1 MILSL
6 AYRMWR
12 TTDARLL
19 WKFAYDFGYK
29 GMRSVQR
36 FKKRLKSGQTFPPF
50 LYISIT
56 NGCNLRCQGCWMD
69 VTSPRTLLG
78 FDEIDR
84 LIVNAKKHGNSFF
97 GLLGGEPF
105 MHPDLLRI
113 LDTHRDCYF
122 QIFTNGHFVTDEMA
136 AELRR
141 LGNATPLVSVEGL
154 DTVSDERRGR
164 SGVLDK
170 TLAGLEACT
179 RNRLITG
186 VATSVC
192 QSNFDDLVNE
202 AWVDELIRRG
212 VHYVWYYTYRPVGPE
227 PSPQLTLEPDQ
238 VLKVRRFA
246 MDMRN
251 TKPIGVVDAYW
262 DDKGQALCPAV
273 VGVSH
278 HIGPWG
284 DIEPCPVIQFAGD
297 TIRDNDGDVF
307 KTLTESAFLDDFR
320 KTTARL
326 TRGCIILERPDLLR
340 EIVLKCGAH
349 DSTARKTA
357 LAELGAM
364 CPRSSQHIPGHEL
377 PEERWLYR
385 FAKKHWL
392 FGFGAYA

>member
-1 MILSL
+1 M
-6 AYRMWR
+6 
-12 TTDARLL
+12 
-19 WKFAYDFGYK
+19 
-29 GMRSVQR
+29 
-36 FKKRLKSGQTFPPF
+36 
-50 LYISIT
+50 
-56 NGCNLRCQGCWMD
+56 
-69 VTSPRTLLG
+69 
-78 FDEIDR
+78 
-84 LIVNAKKHGNSFF
+84 
-97 GLLGGEPF
+97 
-105 MHPDLLRI
+105 
-113 LDTHRDCYF
+113 
-122 QIFTNGHFVTDEMA
+122 
-136 AELRR
+136 
-141 LGNATPLVSVEGL
+141 EGI

-227 PSPQLTLEPDQ
+227 PSPQLTLEQDQ

-262 DDKGQALCPAV
+262 DDQGQALCPAV

-297 TIRDNDGDVF
+297 SIRDNDGDVF
-307 KTLTESAFLDDFR
+307 KTLTESTFLDGFR

-340 EIVLKCGAH
+340 EIVQKCGAY

-357 LAELGAM
+357 LAELEAM
-364 CPRSSQHIPGHEL
+364 CPRISQHIPGHEL